1 MSQMKY
7 MDAIRIALEEE
18 MERDPNVILYGEDV
32 ELGYVFQ
39 VTQGIINKLGP
50 DRVRDTPI
58 SENVIVGSGVGAAL
72 GELDLFPKFKWR
84 ISWLWL
90 WISWQIRPQSF
101 VIGFLVQLADGSGR
115 SFTAPQRLRDVLHP
129 AHGDTRQIHLN
140 EGLLHAAL
148 PAALSLADGS
158 LEGHA

>member
-39 VTQGIINKLGP
+39 VTQGIINKFGP

-72 GELDLFPKFKWR
+72 G
-84 ISWLWL
+84 
-90 WISWQIRPQSF
+90 
-101 VIGFLVQLADGSGR
+101 G
-115 SFTAPQRLRDVLHP
+115 
-129 AHGDTRQIHLN
+129 N
-140 EGLLHAAL
+140 
-148 PAALSLADGS
+148 
-158 LEGHA
+158 